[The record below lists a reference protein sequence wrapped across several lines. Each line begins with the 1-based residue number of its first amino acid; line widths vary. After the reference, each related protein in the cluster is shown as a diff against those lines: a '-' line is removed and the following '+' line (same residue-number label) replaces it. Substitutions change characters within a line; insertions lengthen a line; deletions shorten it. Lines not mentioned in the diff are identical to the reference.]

1 MTRQVIYRY
10 MGTNGIIESPIHLED
25 TYYIRLLRLVADEG
39 KILYDGKKIYTPSIL
54 IPEEEE
60 ENWYE
65 IKFQGQD

>member
-39 KILYDGKKIYTPSIL
+39 KILYDGKKTYTPSIL
-54 IPEEEE
+54 IPEEDE